1 MVCVLATGVF
11 ARAILGQDSPDSYD
25 PFLAFLLHAIA
36 MSFVVVVAFYY
47 SNLYAIDQTLSFQEL
62 THRFI
67 GGVGASCIVIA
78 IISYPIPN
86 FGKSIYVS
94 EMLMMILALVIW
106 RFGFMRVLK
115 QAAIRAKVLIIG
127 IRAIGKIVAEELY
140 LKRKL
145 GMEVIGFVGGEAGAI
160 TLS

>member
-1 MVCVLATGVF
+1 
-11 ARAILGQDSPDSYD
+11 
-25 PFLAFLLHAIA
+25 

-62 THRFI
+62 TNRFI

-115 QAAIRAKVLIIG
+115 QAAIRA
-127 IRAIGKIVAEELY
+127 
-140 LKRKL
+140 
-145 GMEVIGFVGGEAGAI
+145 
-160 TLS
+160 